1 MRKSRRTLCAVRRAV
16 SRASVSDQL
25 EVKWRRAVSRA
36 SVSSQLRSR
45 MPCAA
50 VGVRGLS
57 GRAAGVGKRDWCR
70 MPRAAVGVRG
80 LSGRAA
86 GVGERA
92 AAEAAAVSEPEVADT
107 ERPTCRRASR
117 GRTWCTG
124 EVENVVRERS
134 CAAAVGGRAGRAV
147 VADAAA
153 EDPVNRIPALMMID
167 RTACCCDAKRRSCA
181 SRAATRYHE
190 DAQARGRVPETR
202 GRRGEDSARA
212 DNRASH
218 ATKVFRGHGTP
229 IGRLRPPRRPSLQ
242 TTPAGHT

>member
-1 MRKSRRTLCAVRRAV
+1 MRRRRRAWPV
-16 SRASVSDQL
+16 RARRRGGQARLVPDAARLRWRAWPVRARRRGGRARCSRSCCCVRTRG
-25 EVKWRRAVSRA
+25 RRHRETD
-36 SVSSQLRSR
+36 VSSGISRTYIVVLVRSR
-45 MPCAA
+45 
-50 VGVRGLS
+50 
-57 GRAAGVGKRDWCR
+57 
-70 MPRAAVGVRG
+70 
-80 LSGRAA
+80 
-86 GVGERA
+86 
-92 AAEAAAVSEPEVADT
+92 
-107 ERPTCRRASR
+107 
-117 GRTWCTG
+117 
-124 EVENVVRERS
+124 NVLRERS

-153 EDPVNRIPALMMID
+153 EDPVNRIPALMMIE

-229 IGRLRPPRRPSLQ
+229 TGRLRPPRRPSLQ